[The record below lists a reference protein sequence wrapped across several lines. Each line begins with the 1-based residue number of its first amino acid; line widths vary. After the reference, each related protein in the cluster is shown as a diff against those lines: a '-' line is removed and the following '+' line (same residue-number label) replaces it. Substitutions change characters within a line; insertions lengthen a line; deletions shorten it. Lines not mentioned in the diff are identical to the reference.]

1 MVAGVIS
8 ELAQLVAAVAGLA
21 AVVVA
26 FLVRKTAR
34 EMKLTAGQLSASVS
48 TVDRV
53 AEVADTIH
61 AQVTSNGGSS
71 LRDAVNNANF
81 ELFELGKR
89 LDAGFRRA
97 TEAQRTLGAR
107 MDDSVRD
114 RADLREQIVAI
125 AEQMQAL
132 TATVGHVAN
141 ALHDKVDTVVEAV
154 TPGDVP

>member
-8 ELAQLVAAVAGLA
+8 ELAQLVAALAGLA
-21 AVVVA
+21 AVGVA

-89 LDAGFRRA
+89 LDAVFRRA
-97 TEAQRTLGAR
+97 TEAQRDLGAR
-107 MDDSVRD
+107 MDDSERD
-114 RADLREQIVAI
+114 RADLHEQIVAI

-132 TATVGHVAN
+132 TTTVGQAVA
-141 ALHDKVDTVVEAV
+141 ADPST
-154 TPGDVP
+154 TPRRNP